1 MLAIT
6 DPKEAYRR
14 SDFDA
19 RVQTGDTAA
28 LVHLCLEQAI
38 LGISSAQ
45 HAQVAC
51 NPAARSK
58 ALTRAVA
65 AVIALEMGVD
75 PAAPLGNALLSVYG
89 AVRQTLLESA
99 VRFDAEALASARQ
112 DLIDIKGALNQSR

>member
-6 DPKEAYRR
+6 DPNEAYRR

-19 RVQTGDTAA
+19 RVQGGDTSA

-38 LGISSAQ
+38 LGIGGAQ
-45 HAQVAC
+45 HAQTVA
-51 NPAARSK
+51 NPTLRSK

-75 PAAPLGNALLSVYG
+75 RAAPLGKALLSVYG
-89 AVRQTLLESA
+89 AVRQVLLDSA

-112 DLIDIKGALNQSR
+112 DLIDIKGALKQPN